1 MTLSAHAAS
10 EGPPAADLQ
19 FPCWPSGRSAAGW
32 VAVHRA
38 PLHIADVFADG
49 RIAHPEW
56 WRAHGLASL
65 LALPILRGG
74 VLLGVLVLCSPQP
87 FRLDAVDQQLL
98 DSLLAQAAEAIRNA
112 RLFAR
117 SESARQAAEAL

>member
-1 MTLSAHAAS
+1 MRRRKAA
-10 EGPPAADLQ
+10 G
-19 FPCWPSGRSAAGW
+19 GRSPVPVLAFGRKRGRLSPSTE
-32 VAVHRA
+32 HSPR
-38 PLHIADVFADG
+38 DVFADG